1 MVTPR
6 AETACAPCEFLMI
19 FLLQLSSLKMD
30 FFVCLFLISQEAVF
44 LLSFCSWVGVF
55 VSILFGF
62 F

>member
-30 FFVCLFLISQEAVF
+30 FLFVCF
-44 LLSFCSWVGVF
+44 
-55 VSILFGF
+55 
-62 F
+62 